1 MKAKMQALKARLGG
15 GVSPALAS
23 PLLDDGYTVNPAV
36 TAQLAHFLMDA
47 GVKGLFVGGTTGEGI
62 LLEPGERM
70 RLHQAAVAAAA
81 GAVPV
86 ILHVGANRL
95 KDAAALAAHA
105 ESLGADAIA
114 AVTPYY
120 YGMDDDGLAGYYA
133 AVAAAAPET
142 PLLMYDI
149 PHMAVNGVG
158 PALAARLAREI
169 PSMAGMKSSQRD
181 ANAVRAL
188 LDAVSADFIVLA
200 GNESVALGLL
210 ALGVDGLIS
219 GLSTAIPEPYVA
231 LTAAMAAGDLAAA
244 RKHQRLINQLLAL
257 MPAGKRIGGIKRI
270 LAERGVPVGPAVPP
284 RPMPAGAVWPPMEAL
299 LQGAGL
305 I

>member
-1 MKAKMQALKARLGG
+1 MKAKIKALKARLSN
-15 GVSPALAS
+15 GVSPALS
-23 PLLDDGYTVNPAV
+23 TPLMDDGYTVNPAV

-62 LLEPGERM
+62 LLEPGQRM
-70 RLHQAAVAAAA
+70 RLHQAAMDAAE
-81 GAVPV
+81 GRVPV
-86 ILHVGANRL
+86 LLHVGANRL
-95 KDAAALAAHA
+95 KDAVALAAHA
-105 ESLGADAIA
+105 ESLGADGIA

-133 AVAAAAPET
+133 AVAAAAPNT

-158 PALAARLAREI
+158 PALAARLSREI
-169 PSMAGMKSSQRD
+169 PSMAGMKSSQKD
-181 ANAVRAL
+181 ANAVRAVR
-188 LDAVSADFIVLA
+188 DAAPADFILLA

-231 LTAAMAAGDLAAA
+231 LTAAAAAGDLETA
-244 RKHQRLINQLLAL
+244 RSHQRTINQLLAL
-257 MPAGKRIGGIKRI
+257 MPAGKRIGGIKTI
-270 LAERGVPVGPAVPP
+270 LAERGIPVGPAVPP
-284 RPMPAGAVWPPMEAL
+284 RPMPASPVWPPMAAL
-299 LQGAGL
+299 LQAAGL